1 MPTLRV
7 PSIGHEEDKRI
18 SRTEIAATQLSD
30 AIELFLAGKYLST
43 ITLAGAAEEILGKLA
58 SASGEKSTIDRSLD
72 QLDAVRK
79 NERLTSVTRAPRKEV
94 VAHWNRARNALK
106 HFCIGDELVVTL
118 NICDEAYWMIRRALA
133 NAALLDVFVEKSN
146 DFENWVIENI
156 NM

>member
-30 AIELFLAGKYLST
+30 AIELF
-43 ITLAGAAEEILGKLA
+43 LAGAAEEILGKLA